1 MAVYYNFKSKPYQ
14 YFVSIFSIILTSF
27 ICYFISDYI
36 GYKATALVL
45 LFVVSLL
52 AILFDVIPVL
62 IAAVLSAMIWDFFF
76 IPPHFTFHVDN
87 TEDALM
93 LLMYFII
100 ALVNGVLTTRL
111 RKIEKQSQIKEEK
124 LNSIKLYNTLFNSI
138 SHEFRTPISTIY
150 GSTDNLLNNSENL
163 NEENKIKLI
172 NEIHKASVRLNR
184 LVGNLL
190 NISRLEA
197 GYITIKKDWCNI
209 NELIHTVINSL
220 EEDLRKH
227 HVKTEIDEQFPLVKL
242 DYGLIEQVIS
252 NIVYNAS
259 IYTVE
264 NTTITI
270 QIHLEKN
277 TLLITI
283 SDNGSGIPED
293 EIVKIF
299 DKFYSIKG
307 HTVNGTG
314 LGLSIAKGFIEAHN
328 GKIKAFNNNLKGLTF
343 EIKIPLSDKEIM
355 NLNSIKN
362 EL

>member
-1 MAVYYNFKSKPYQ
+1 MPISYKFKSKPIQ
-14 YFVSIFSIILTSF
+14 YLISIFSIIITSV

-100 ALVNGVLTTRL
+100 ALVNGVLTTRI
-111 RKIEKQSQIKEEK
+111 RKIEKLSQIKEEK

-150 GSTDNLLNNSENL
+150 GSTDNLLNNRENL
-163 NEENKIKLI
+163 SDDNKLKLI
-172 NEIHKASVRLNR
+172 SEIQKASVRLNR

-197 GYITIKKDWCNI
+197 GYLNIKKDWCNI
-209 NELIHTVINSL
+209 NELIHSVINAL
-220 EEDLRKH
+220 EEDIRKH
-227 HVKTEIDEQFPLVKL
+227 QILTEIDEQFPLLKL

-252 NIVYNAS
+252 NIVYNAL
-259 IYTVE
+259 IHTNEDTIITVKVHFV
-264 NTTITI
+264 NNI
-270 QIHLEKN
+270 LV
-277 TLLITI
+277 ITI
-283 SDNGSGIPED
+283 SDNGSGISESEVD
-293 EIVKIF
+293 KIF

-307 HTVNGTG
+307 TEIKGTG

-328 GKIKAFNNNLKGLTF
+328 GKIRAFNNEFKGLTF
-343 EIKIPLSDKEIM
+343 EIKIPLLLNEIM

-362 EL
+362 EQ